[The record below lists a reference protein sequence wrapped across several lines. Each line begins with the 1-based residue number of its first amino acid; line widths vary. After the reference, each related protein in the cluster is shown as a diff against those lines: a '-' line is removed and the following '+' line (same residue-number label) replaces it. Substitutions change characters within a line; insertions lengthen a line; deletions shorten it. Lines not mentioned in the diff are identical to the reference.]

1 MFWNFSRKFFGYKN
15 LLYGKL
21 SQRLNIFLLESC
33 LLYSVAKSF
42 TLFRKSDG
50 GFHWNGLTIY
60 VLTNK
65 IKNSA
70 QLKDRELRLLV
81 LLLLIILE
89 MSSSA
94 VLECAACI
102 FFFFRKVWVFWE
114 KIHSNF
120 VKSWEMKN
128 LPWDSDK
135 GSETVWYAVKPGE
148 LGGLFNYSAV
158 WLRYKIS

>member
-1 MFWNFSRKFFGYKN
+1 MNWMLLFWNFSRKFFGYKN

-60 VLTNK
+60 VLTNR

-102 FFFFRKVWVFWE
+102 FFFKESVSFLGKNPLKFC
-114 KIHSNF
+114 KIVRNEEPT
-120 VKSWEMKN
+120 VRQWQRQWN
-128 LPWDSDK
+128 RVIR
-135 GSETVWYAVKPGE
+135 GETGRVGRSV
-148 LGGLFNYSAV
+148 
-158 WLRYKIS
+158 